1 MSWFKAYKDLTNG
14 ETIVWLNNYEKKKNC
29 KTSVE
34 STLEYARKS
43 DAKVTNKVQLPLSGF
58 QKHNKQGT

>member
-1 MSWFKAYKDLTNG
+1 M
-14 ETIVWLNNYEKKKNC
+14 KKKKDC